1 MVLRNW
7 LMSEAPLARAKR
19 PPLPGTNFSQDRLS
33 EMLRVDH
40 AGEYGA
46 TRIYEGQRAVFS
58 RLPGARRIAAQLAE
72 QEADETVHKA
82 AFDQVLVE
90 RGVRPT
96 LLGPIWGAAGF
107 GLGVVTALMGEKAAH
122 ACTAAVEEVIEEHY
136 RDQIEELGDRE
147 PELKAMITQFR
158 AEEIAHKDQA
168 IAEGAKQAFGHPV
181 LEAVIK
187 AGCKVAIAV
196 CQKV

>member
-1 MVLRNW
+1 
-7 LMSEAPLARAKR
+7 MSDATTARSSR
-19 PPLPGTNFSQDRLS
+19 PASPGRRFAQDRVA

-40 AGEYGA
+40 AGEFGA

-58 RLPGARRIAAQLAE
+58 RLPGARKIAAQLAE
-72 QEADETVHKA
+72 QEADEAIHKA
-82 AFDQVLVE
+82 AFDKLLLE
-90 RGVRPT
+90 RKVRPT

-122 ACTAAVEEVIEEHY
+122 ACTAAVEEVIEDHY
-136 RDQIEELGDRE
+136 REQIEELGDHE
-147 PELKAMITQFR
+147 PELSAMISQFR
-158 AEEIAHKDQA
+158 DEEIAHMDQA
-168 IAEGAKQAFGHPV
+168 IAEGAKEAFGHPV

-187 AGCKVAIAV
+187 AGCRVAIAV

>member
-1 MVLRNW
+1 MSDATQSPPRNLRP
-7 LMSEAPLARAKR
+7 A
-19 PPLPGTNFSQDRLS
+19 LPGNGLSKRLE
-33 EMLRVDH
+33 EMIRVDH

-58 RLPGARRIAAQLAE
+58 RVRGAKKISDQLAH
-72 QEADETVHKA
+72 QEADEQVHKA
-82 AFDQVLVE
+82 AFDKLILA

-96 LLGPIWGAAGF
+96 LLAPFWGAAGY

-136 RDQIEELGDRE
+136 RDQVMEIGEAD
-147 PELKAMITQFR
+147 PELSAMITKFR
-158 AEEIAHKDQA
+158 EEEIAHKEQA
-168 IAEGAKQAFGHPV
+168 IAEGGKEVFGHPI

-187 AGCKVAIAV
+187 AGCRVAIAV
-196 CQKV
+196 SQKV

>member
-1 MVLRNW
+1 
-7 LMSEAPLARAKR
+7 MSDANTARSSRPAAPGRR
-19 PPLPGTNFSQDRLS
+19 FVQDRVA

-40 AGEYGA
+40 AGEFGA

-72 QEADETVHKA
+72 QEADEAIHKA
-82 AFDQVLVE
+82 AFDKLLLE
-90 RGVRPT
+90 RKVRPT

-122 ACTAAVEEVIEEHY
+122 ACTAAVEEVIEDHY
-136 RDQIEELGDRE
+136 REQIEELGDQE
-147 PELKAMITQFR
+147 PELSAMISRFR
-158 AEEIAHKDQA
+158 EEEIAHKDQA
-168 IAEGAKQAFGHPV
+168 IAEGAKEAFGHPV

-187 AGCKVAIAV
+187 AGCRVAIAV

>member
-1 MVLRNW
+1 
-7 LMSEAPLARAKR
+7 MSDTTTARSGRPAAPGRRFA
-19 PPLPGTNFSQDRLS
+19 QDRVA

-40 AGEYGA
+40 AGEFGA

-58 RLPGARRIAAQLAE
+58 RLPGARKITAQLAE
-72 QEADETVHKA
+72 QEADEAVHKA
-82 AFDQVLVE
+82 AFDKLLLE
-90 RGVRPT
+90 RKVRPT

-122 ACTAAVEEVIEEHY
+122 ACTAAVEEVIEDHY
-136 RDQIEELGDRE
+136 REQIEELGDQE
-147 PELKAMITQFR
+147 PELSAMISRFR
-158 AEEIAHKDQA
+158 DEEIAHKDQA
-168 IAEGAKQAFGHPV
+168 IAEGAKEAFGHPV

-187 AGCKVAIAV
+187 AGCRVAIAV

>member
-1 MVLRNW
+1 
-7 LMSEAPLARAKR
+7 MSEATTARSRR
-19 PPLPGTNFSQDRLS
+19 PTAPGCRFVQDRVA

-40 AGEYGA
+40 AGEFGA

-58 RLPGARRIAAQLAE
+58 RLPGARKIAAQLAE
-72 QEADETVHKA
+72 QEADEAVHKA
-82 AFDQVLVE
+82 AFDKLLLE
-90 RGVRPT
+90 RKVRPT

-122 ACTAAVEEVIEEHY
+122 ACTAAVEEVIEDHY
-136 RDQIEELGDRE
+136 REQIEELGDQE
-147 PELKAMITQFR
+147 PELSAMISRFR
-158 AEEIAHKDQA
+158 DEEIAHKDQA
-168 IAEGAKQAFGHPV
+168 IAEGAKEAFGHPV

-187 AGCKVAIAV
+187 AGCRVAIAV

>member
-1 MVLRNW
+1 
-7 LMSEAPLARAKR
+7 MSDATTARSSRPAAPGRR
-19 PPLPGTNFSQDRLS
+19 FVQDRVA

-40 AGEYGA
+40 AGEFGA

-58 RLPGARRIAAQLAE
+58 RLPGARKIAAQLAE
-72 QEADETVHKA
+72 QEADEAIHKA
-82 AFDQVLVE
+82 AFDKLLLE
-90 RGVRPT
+90 RKVRPT

-122 ACTAAVEEVIEEHY
+122 ACTAAVEEVIEDHY
-136 RDQIEELGDRE
+136 REQIEELGDHE
-147 PELKAMITQFR
+147 PELSAMISQFR
-158 AEEIAHKDQA
+158 DEEIAHKDQA
-168 IAEGAKQAFGHPV
+168 IAEGAKEAFGHPV

-187 AGCKVAIAV
+187 AGCRVAIAV

>member
-1 MVLRNW
+1 
-7 LMSEAPLARAKR
+7 MSDATTARSSRPAAPGRR
-19 PPLPGTNFSQDRLS
+19 FIQDRVA
-33 EMLRVDH
+33 EMVRVDH
-40 AGEYGA
+40 AGEFGA

-72 QEADETVHKA
+72 QEADEAVHKA
-82 AFDQVLVE
+82 AFDKLLLE
-90 RGVRPT
+90 RKVRPT

-122 ACTAAVEEVIEEHY
+122 ACTAAVEEVIEDHY
-136 RDQIEELGDRE
+136 REQIEELGDQE
-147 PELKAMITQFR
+147 PELSAMISRFR
-158 AEEIAHKDQA
+158 DEEIAHKDQA
-168 IAEGAKQAFGHPV
+168 IAEGAKEAFGHPV

-187 AGCKVAIAV
+187 AGCRVAIAV

>member
-1 MVLRNW
+1 
-7 LMSEAPLARAKR
+7 MSDATTARSRRPAAPGRR
-19 PPLPGTNFSQDRLS
+19 FVQDRVAQ
-33 EMLRVDH
+33 MLRVDH
-40 AGEYGA
+40 AGEFGA

-58 RLPGARRIAAQLAE
+58 RLPGARKIAAQLAE
-72 QEADETVHKA
+72 QEADEAVHKA
-82 AFDQVLVE
+82 AFDKILLD
-90 RGVRPT
+90 RKVRPT

-136 RDQIEELGDRE
+136 REQIEELGDQE
-147 PELKAMITQFR
+147 PELSAMISRFR
-158 AEEIAHKDQA
+158 DEEIAHRDQA
-168 IAEGAKQAFGHPV
+168 IAEGAKEAFGHPV

-187 AGCKVAIAV
+187 AGCRLAIAV

>member
-1 MVLRNW
+1 
-7 LMSEAPLARAKR
+7 MSDATTARSSRPAAPGRR
-19 PPLPGTNFSQDRLS
+19 FGQDRVA

-40 AGEYGA
+40 AGEFGA

-58 RLPGARRIAAQLAE
+58 RLPGARKIAAQLAE
-72 QEADETVHKA
+72 QEADEAIHKA
-82 AFDQVLVE
+82 AFDKLLLE
-90 RGVRPT
+90 RKVRPT

-122 ACTAAVEEVIEEHY
+122 ACTAAVEEVIEDHY
-136 RDQIEELGDRE
+136 REQIEELGDHE
-147 PELKAMITQFR
+147 PELSAMISKFR
-158 AEEIAHKDQA
+158 DEEIAHKDQA
-168 IAEGAKQAFGHPV
+168 IAEGAKEAFGHPV

-187 AGCKVAIAV
+187 AGCRVAIAV

>member
-1 MVLRNW
+1 
-7 LMSEAPLARAKR
+7 MSDATTARSSRPAAPGRR
-19 PPLPGTNFSQDRLS
+19 FVQDRVA

-40 AGEYGA
+40 AGEFGA

-72 QEADETVHKA
+72 QEADEAVHKA
-82 AFDQVLVE
+82 AFDKLLLE
-90 RGVRPT
+90 RKVRPT

-122 ACTAAVEEVIEEHY
+122 ACTAAVEEVIEDHY
-136 RDQIEELGDRE
+136 REQIEELGDQE
-147 PELKAMITQFR
+147 PELSAMISRFR
-158 AEEIAHKDQA
+158 EEEIAHKDQA
-168 IAEGAKQAFGHPV
+168 IAEGAKEAFGHPV

-187 AGCKVAIAV
+187 AGCRVAIAV

>member
-1 MVLRNW
+1 
-7 LMSEAPLARAKR
+7 MSDATTARSSRPAAPGRRFA
-19 PPLPGTNFSQDRLS
+19 QDRVA

-40 AGEYGA
+40 AGEFGA

-72 QEADETVHKA
+72 QEADEAVHKA
-82 AFDQVLVE
+82 AFDKLLLE
-90 RGVRPT
+90 RKVRPT

-122 ACTAAVEEVIEEHY
+122 ACTAAVEEVIEDHY
-136 RDQIEELGDRE
+136 REQIEELGDQE
-147 PELKAMITQFR
+147 PELSAMISRFR
-158 AEEIAHKDQA
+158 DEEIAHKDQA
-168 IAEGAKQAFGHPV
+168 IAEGAKDAFGHPV

-187 AGCKVAIAV
+187 AGCRVAIAV

>member
-1 MVLRNW
+1 
-7 LMSEAPLARAKR
+7 MSDATTARSSRPAAPGRR
-19 PPLPGTNFSQDRLS
+19 FIQDRVA

-40 AGEYGA
+40 AGEFGA

-72 QEADETVHKA
+72 QEADEAVHKA
-82 AFDQVLVE
+82 AFDKLLLE
-90 RGVRPT
+90 RKVRPT

-122 ACTAAVEEVIEEHY
+122 ACTAAVEEVIEDHY
-136 RDQIEELGDRE
+136 REQIEELGDQE
-147 PELKAMITQFR
+147 PELSAMISRFR
-158 AEEIAHKDQA
+158 EEEIAHKKQA
-168 IAEGAKQAFGHPV
+168 IAEGAKEAFGHPV

-187 AGCKVAIAV
+187 AGCRVAIAV

>member
-1 MVLRNW
+1 
-7 LMSEAPLARAKR
+7 MSDATTARSSRPAAPGRR
-19 PPLPGTNFSQDRLS
+19 FTQDRVA

-40 AGEYGA
+40 AGEFGA

-58 RLPGARRIAAQLAE
+58 RLPGARKIAAQLAE
-72 QEADETVHKA
+72 QEADEAIHKA
-82 AFDQVLVE
+82 AFDKLLLE
-90 RGVRPT
+90 RKVRPT

-122 ACTAAVEEVIEEHY
+122 ACTAAVEEVIEDHY
-136 RDQIEELGDRE
+136 REQIEELGDHE
-147 PELKAMITQFR
+147 PELSAMISQFR
-158 AEEIAHKDQA
+158 DEEIAHKDQA
-168 IAEGAKQAFGHPV
+168 IAEGAKEAFGHPV

-187 AGCKVAIAV
+187 AGCRVAIAV

>member
-1 MVLRNW
+1 MTDTI
-7 LMSEAPLARAKR
+7 APPRSFRPSLPGTSRAKR
-19 PPLPGTNFSQDRLS
+19 IA
-33 EMLRVDH
+33 EMIRVDH

-58 RLPGARRIAAQLAE
+58 RVRGAKKLSEQLAH
-72 QEADETVHKA
+72 QEADEQVHKA
-82 AFDQVLVE
+82 AFDKLIRE

-96 LLGPIWGAAGF
+96 LLAPFWGVAGY

-136 RDQIEELGDRE
+136 RDQVIELGDNE
-147 PELKAMITQFR
+147 PELSAMITKFR
-158 AEEIAHKDQA
+158 EEEIAHKDQA
-168 IAEGAKQAFGHPV
+168 IAEGGKEAFGYPV

-187 AGCKVAIAV
+187 TGCRVAIAV
-196 CQKV
+196 CQKI

>member
-1 MVLRNW
+1 
-7 LMSEAPLARAKR
+7 MSDATTARSSRPAAPGRR
-19 PPLPGTNFSQDRLS
+19 FGQDRVA

-40 AGEYGA
+40 AGEFGA

-58 RLPGARRIAAQLAE
+58 RLPGARKIAAQLAE
-72 QEADETVHKA
+72 QEADEAIHKA
-82 AFDQVLVE
+82 AFDKLLLE
-90 RGVRPT
+90 RKVRPT

-122 ACTAAVEEVIEEHY
+122 ACTAAVEEVIEDHY
-136 RDQIEELGDRE
+136 REQIEELGDHE
-147 PELKAMITQFR
+147 PELSAMISQFR
-158 AEEIAHKDQA
+158 DEEIAHKDQA
-168 IAEGAKQAFGHPV
+168 IAEGAKEAFGHPV

-187 AGCKVAIAV
+187 AGCRVAIAV

>member
-1 MVLRNW
+1 
-7 LMSEAPLARAKR
+7 MSDATPARSSRPAAPGRRFAH
-19 PPLPGTNFSQDRLS
+19 DRVA

-40 AGEYGA
+40 AGEFGA

-58 RLPGARRIAAQLAE
+58 RLPGARKITAQLAE
-72 QEADETVHKA
+72 QEADEAVHKA
-82 AFDQVLVE
+82 AFDKLLLE
-90 RGVRPT
+90 RKVRPT

-122 ACTAAVEEVIEEHY
+122 ACTAAVEEVIEDHY
-136 RDQIEELGDRE
+136 REQIEELGDQE
-147 PELKAMITQFR
+147 PELSAMISRFR
-158 AEEIAHKDQA
+158 DEEIAHKDQA
-168 IAEGAKQAFGHPV
+168 IAEGAKEAFGHPV

-187 AGCKVAIAV
+187 AGCRVAIAV

>member
-1 MVLRNW
+1 
-7 LMSEAPLARAKR
+7 MSDATTARSSRPAAPGRR
-19 PPLPGTNFSQDRLS
+19 FVQDRVA

-40 AGEYGA
+40 AGEFGA

-58 RLPGARRIAAQLAE
+58 RLPGARKIAAQLAE
-72 QEADETVHKA
+72 QEADEAIHKA
-82 AFDQVLVE
+82 AFDKLLLE
-90 RGVRPT
+90 RKVRPT

-122 ACTAAVEEVIEEHY
+122 ACTAAVEEVIEDHY
-136 RDQIEELGDRE
+136 REQIEELGDHE
-147 PELKAMITQFR
+147 PELSAMISKFR
-158 AEEIAHKDQA
+158 DEEIAHKDQA
-168 IAEGAKQAFGHPV
+168 IAEGAKEAFGHPV

-187 AGCKVAIAV
+187 AGCRVAIAV

>member
-1 MVLRNW
+1 MTD
-7 LMSEAPLARAKR
+7 ATTARASR
-19 PPLPGTNFSQDRLS
+19 PAAPGRRFVQDRVA

-40 AGEYGA
+40 AGEFGA

-58 RLPGARRIAAQLAE
+58 RLPGARKIAAQLAE
-72 QEADETVHKA
+72 QEADEAVHKA
-82 AFDQVLVE
+82 AFDKLLLA
-90 RGVRPT
+90 RKVRPT

-122 ACTAAVEEVIEEHY
+122 ACTAAVEEVIEDHY
-136 RDQIEELGDRE
+136 REQIEELGDQE
-147 PELKAMITQFR
+147 PELSAMISRFR
-158 AEEIAHKDQA
+158 DEEIAHKEQA
-168 IAEGAKQAFGHPV
+168 IAEGAKEAFGHPV

-187 AGCKVAIAV
+187 AGCRVAIAV